1 MIGRII
7 DILNNPFYQLHFT
20 TILDDIK
27 PTPKLGE
34 QSECHSTLF
43 WRCFHVH
50 TKTSLLMII
59 CFLFDCLVVF

>member
-34 QSECHSTLF
+34 SFFEGS
-43 WRCFHVH
+43 RCNRPRGLCENG
-50 TKTSLLMII
+50 KINSA
-59 CFLFDCLVVF
+59 D